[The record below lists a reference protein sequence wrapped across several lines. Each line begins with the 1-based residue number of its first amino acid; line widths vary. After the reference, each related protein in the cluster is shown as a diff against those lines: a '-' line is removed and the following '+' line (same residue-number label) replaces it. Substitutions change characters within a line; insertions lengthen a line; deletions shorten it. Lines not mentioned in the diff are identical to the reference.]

1 MILFNNWYCSNVGVT
16 TMDDKNPSN
25 NGGATIVVISF
36 SIMKRV
42 HICGLPSS
50 MIPQKKIICKTK
62 IKIDKKN
69 IQYIQRQ
76 NQES

>member
-1 MILFNNWYCSNVGVT
+1 LALQNGGAT
-16 TMDDKNPSN
+16 TMDDQDPSN

-36 SIMKRV
+36 SIIKRV

-50 MIPQKKIICKTK
+50 MILQKKIFWLTK
-62 IKIDKKN
+62 IRIDKN
-69 IQYIQRQ
+69 YIQYIQRQ